1 MVSVKGCGDWWLR
14 GSAGR
19 SAPHRKR
26 RAKPTPRCWQPAR
39 LQALRLTKRGGA
51 TPHIHAN
58 IKQLA
63 PCATHKIYLRLQQLE
78 KARLMKHAQAG
89 CFPTEAASTADAIGA
104 AKLPLAQDPI
114 ESPAVV
120 CRVQPRGPKRPPG
133 K

>member
-1 MVSVKGCGDWWLR
+1 MVSVKAAVAG
-14 GSAGR
+14 GSEDLPAGR
-19 SAPHRKR
+19 LLTENAGPN
-26 RAKPTPRCWQPAR
+26 PFPRCWQPAR
-39 LQALRLTKRGGA
+39 RQAHRLTKRGGA

-78 KARLMKHAQAG
+78 KARLMKHALAG